1 MDTYYNNKLRRIYNG
16 NSVDDVL
23 RYMSSL
29 GQVDSCYN
37 LEPKDTRIRR
47 QKVKSP
53 VSFNPVT
60 MTGTVG
66 TDKGVV
72 PTPDPRVD
80 PAEARHAA
88 SQIEK
93 KPVASS
99 SEPYPVYRG
108 NGFKSPASTTQP
120 VFKFTTVPNNK
131 PAEVEAKVN
140 KPSPKFE
147 VFFRKPDPHPIP
159 ELPATPS
166 KLPAFPPPTYA
177 ESSDNALAPPTKTV
191 KVDSPVTEASTLV
204 DRIMKDTGIT
214 DADKLIQMLKKL
226 QVQEEND
233 ALMAKCPKPR
243 CEATGNAS
251 SIFIDVEDVLQ
262 VIMPGARICNSDLSQ
277 LNNEIIT
284 ELLGSDNDAETPG
297 DLRYL
302 INSKLNVH
310 EIQVKRNN
318 KPVTVYN
325 FKSQHF
331 PVMYNYL
338 KKWASEHGDY
348 ILIA

>member
-1 MDTYYNNKLRRIYNG
+1 METYYNDKLRRIYNG
-16 NSVDDVL
+16 NSVEDVL
-23 RYMSSL
+23 NYMSSL
-29 GQVDSCYN
+29 GQIDGCDYA
-37 LEPKDTRIRR
+37 PRQCTIRR
-47 QKVKSP
+47 QKPKSP

-60 MTGTVG
+60 MTGTM
-66 TDKGVV
+66 
-72 PTPDPRVD
+72 VD
-80 PAEARHAA
+80 PVEARRAA
-88 SQIEK
+88 TIQKEK
-93 KPVASS
+93 KSVASS

-108 NGFKSPASTTQP
+108 NGFKPPASTTQP
-120 VFKFTTVPNNK
+120 VFKFTTAPGSK
-131 PAEVEAKVN
+131 SAEVEAKVN
-140 KPSPKFE
+140 KPSPKFD
-147 VFFRKPDPHPIP
+147 VFFRKPEIHPIP
-159 ELPATPS
+159 ELTATPS
-166 KLPAFPPPTYA
+166 KQPPFPPPTYS
-177 ESSDNALAPPTKTV
+177 ESSSNALAPPTKTV
-191 KVDSPVTEASTLV
+191 KVDSQVTEATTLV

-214 DADKLIQMLKKL
+214 DTEKLIQMLKKL
-226 QVQEEND
+226 QVQEEHV

-243 CEATGNAS
+243 CEAAGDGKS
-251 SIFIDVEDVLQ
+251 SSMFIDVEDVLQ

-277 LNNEIIT
+277 LNSEIVT

-297 DLRYL
+297 DRRYL
-302 INSKLNVH
+302 INSKLNIH

>member
-1 MDTYYNNKLRRIYNG
+1 METYYNDKLRRIYNG

-29 GQVDSCYN
+29 GQVDGCDYA
-37 LEPKDTRIRR
+37 PRQCTIRR
-47 QKVKSP
+47 QKPKSP

-60 MTGTVG
+60 MTGTM
-66 TDKGVV
+66 
-72 PTPDPRVD
+72 VD
-80 PAEARHAA
+80 PAETRSAT
-88 SQIEK
+88 SLKEK

-108 NGFKSPASTTQP
+108 NGFKPPASTTQP

-131 PAEVEAKVN
+131 PHEDETKN
-140 KPSPKFE
+140 SKPSPKFE

-159 ELPATPS
+159 ELTATPS
-166 KLPAFPPPTYA
+166 KQPQFPPPTYS
-177 ESSDNALAPPTKTV
+177 ESRSNALAPPTKTV

-226 QVQEEND
+226 QVQEEHD
-233 ALMAKCPKPR
+233 ALMAKCPEPR
-243 CEATGNAS
+243 SEATGNS
-251 SIFIDVEDVLQ
+251 FSRFIDVEDVLQ
-262 VIMPGARICNSDLSQ
+262 VIIPGARICNSDISQ
-277 LNNEIIT
+277 LNNDIVS

-302 INSKLNVH
+302 INSKLNIH

-318 KPVTVYN
+318 RPITIYTFQRK
-325 FKSQHF
+325 HF
-331 PVMYNYL
+331 PVMYRYI
-338 KKWASEHGDY
+338 KQWSETARDN

>member
-1 MDTYYNNKLRRIYNG
+1 MDTYYTDKQRRIYNG

-29 GQVDSCYN
+29 DHEDPCSN
-37 LEPKDTRIRR
+37 LEPKNNTIRQ

-60 MTGTVG
+60 VNGT
-66 TDKGVV
+66 
-72 PTPDPRVD
+72 RVD
-80 PAEARHAA
+80 PPKARRAA
-88 SQIEK
+88 KIRKEK
-93 KPVASS
+93 KSVASS

-108 NGFKSPASTTQP
+108 NRFKPPVSTTQP

-131 PAEVEAKVN
+131 PHEDETKN
-140 KPSPKFE
+140 SKPSPKFE
-147 VFFRKPDPHPIP
+147 LFFRKPDPHPIP
-159 ELPATPS
+159 ELTATPS
-166 KLPAFPPPTYA
+166 KQPAFPPPTYS
-177 ESSDNALAPPTKTV
+177 ESKNNALAPPTKTV
-191 KVDSPVTEASTLV
+191 KVDSQGTEAADLV
-204 DRIMKDTGIT
+204 DRIMKDTEIT
-214 DADKLIQMLKKL
+214 DTEKLIQMLKKL
-226 QVQEEND
+226 QVQEEHA
-233 ALMAKCPKPR
+233 ALMAKCPEPR
-243 CEATGNAS
+243 CEATGNALS
-251 SIFIDVEDVLQ
+251 RFIDVEDVLQ

-277 LNNEIIT
+277 LNSEIVT

-318 KPVTVYN
+318 KSVTVYN

-338 KKWASEHGDY
+338 KKWSDKSRDH
-348 ILIA
+348 ILFA